1 MEDDIRALAEMRGF
15 GANATATNLLK
26 ALDQE
31 YHALLDQGQSEKA
44 DYVQK
49 LYAFKQKQHHQS
61 GGGGNGS
68 GRRATL
74 EDDSFVSKALQK
86 YLDAS
91 SVDPNS
97 SLYHTHVGRIYLL
110 QEKYQESLERL
121 RCALS
126 LKPTNI
132 EAK

>member
-1 MEDDIRALAEMRGF
+1 MEDDIHALAEMRGF
-15 GANATATNLLK
+15 GANANATNQLK

-49 LYAFKQKQHHQS
+49 LYAFKQKQQHS
-61 GGGGNGS
+61 SEGGND
-68 GRRATL
+68 ATKKL
-74 EDDSFVSKALQK
+74 NDDSFLNKALLK
-86 YLDAS
+86 YLDS
-91 SVDPNS
+91 STVDPNS
-97 SLYHTHVGRIYLL
+97 SLYHMHAGRIYLL
-110 QEKYQESLERL
+110 QQKYKDALERF

-126 LKPTNI
+126 LKPTNT